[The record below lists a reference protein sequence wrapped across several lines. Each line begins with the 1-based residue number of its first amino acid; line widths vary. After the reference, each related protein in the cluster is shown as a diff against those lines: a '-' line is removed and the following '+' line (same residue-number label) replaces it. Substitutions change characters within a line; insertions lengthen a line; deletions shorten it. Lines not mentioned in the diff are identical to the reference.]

1 MTGARFFPRNFR
13 FFLDELFPTDDAK
26 CRETPP
32 ELWASFGDLDQEFVM
47 RFVRTLSPRHGSS
60 SRPIAGF
67 SLASLVLFSIA
78 VAPAAAA
85 DKDRARQSS
94 ADSEMLAARLESGEF
109 GPAVDAASG
118 IDDLTRRVGYL
129 KQIAAAQRDA
139 GEFQAA
145 EATARRIPVAEERSR
160 TRGEVI
166 RQRGANGG
174 GTMADFQSLMNLI
187 ETTIQPDSWEAL
199 SGPGSQMP
207 YRTGVYVDPNGI
219 MRQITKEDSTGA
231 IESLGR
237 RARTADLNED
247 MARTSGLRLVSLNR
261 LEEAV
266 SQRIASGRPILETM
280 RQLAGLTQI
289 RHVFVYPD
297 DHEIVIAGPAEGW
310 KYDDTGR
317 PVGRESG
324 HPLLQLDDL
333 VVVLR
338 TFAPGGQAEFGCS
351 INTREANLK
360 AVKEFVEASNS
371 AGALAPGQLSRW
383 LKELHNRL
391 GLQDVVVTGVPAN
404 TRVAQVLVE
413 ADYRMKLI
421 GVAKLDTGKLI
432 PSYFDLLK
440 AAGQTKGAPLEAL
453 RWWLTMKYAAIA
465 HNPDRSYF
473 EIQGSSVLVQSENQF
488 VNSQGQHV
496 PTGISEPVNRRFAE
510 NFTQK
515 YNELA
520 QRDLVFADMRNIFD
534 MALVA
539 ALCRQEKLHEKADWN
554 LGVFAPAGG
563 YQPAAV
569 QAPTVVESVMNHR
582 TYNGGRDIVVQVAG
596 GVQADV
602 AAMARDAKLAREDSG
617 LDKVAQRGKNPALPE
632 GRWWW
637 DARE

>member
-1 MTGARFFPRNFR
+1 MSLPALAGLALLTVA
-13 FFLDELFPTDDAK
+13 
-26 CRETPP
+26 
-32 ELWASFGDLDQEFVM
+32 AS
-47 RFVRTLSPRHGSS
+47 T
-60 SRPIAGF
+60 
-67 SLASLVLFSIA
+67 
-78 VAPAAAA
+78 AAAA
-85 DKDRARQSS
+85 DTQKTQRADADRAL
-94 ADSEMLAARLESGEF
+94 LAARLEAGEF
-109 GPAVDAASG
+109 GPAVDAAGS
-118 IDDLTRRVGYL
+118 IDDLTQRVGYL

-139 GEFQAA
+139 GEFLAA
-145 EATARRIPVAEERSR
+145 EATARRIPIPEQRAR

-174 GTMADFQSLMNLI
+174 GVQADFTSLMNLI
-187 ETTIQPDSWEAL
+187 QTTIQPDTWEDL
-199 SGPGSQMP
+199 SGPGSMMP

-219 MRQITKEDSTGA
+219 MRQLTKEETTGSL
-231 IESLGR
+231 ESLGR

-247 MARTSGLRLVSLNR
+247 MARASGLRLVSLNR
-261 LEEAV
+261 LEQAV
-266 SQRIASGRPILETM
+266 GERIFAGRPVLETM

-310 KYDDTGR
+310 KYDESGR
-317 PVGRESG
+317 SVGRESG
-324 HPLLQLDDL
+324 HPMLHLDDL

-338 TFAPGGQAEFGCS
+338 TFAPGGQGEFGCS

-371 AGALAPGQLSRW
+371 AGPLAPGQLSRW
-383 LKELHNRL
+383 LKELHDRL

-440 AAGQTKGAPLEAL
+440 AAGQTKGAPMEAL

-465 HNPDRSYF
+465 HNTDRNYF

-496 PTGISEPVNRRFAE
+496 PTGASEPVNLRFAQ

-539 ALCRQEKLHEKADWN
+539 ALCRQEYLHEKAGWN
-554 LGVFAPAGG
+554 LGVFAPAGA

-582 TYNGGRDIVVQVAG
+582 VYNGGKDIVVQVAG

-602 AAMARDAKLAREDSG
+602 AAMARDAKLAKEDAT
-617 LDKVAQRGKNPALPE
+617 LDQVGQRGKNPELPE